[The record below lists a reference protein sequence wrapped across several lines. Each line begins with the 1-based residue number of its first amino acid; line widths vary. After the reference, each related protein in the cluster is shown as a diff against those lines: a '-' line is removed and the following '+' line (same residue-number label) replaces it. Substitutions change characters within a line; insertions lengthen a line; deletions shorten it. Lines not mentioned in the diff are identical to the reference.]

1 MLSHFYGVYERM
13 SLKTKNTLITM
24 AVLSALILTVVG
36 ITYRSTEVIIEE
48 TIVDHQLAMTTDV
61 SKTTELW
68 LNQQMR
74 ILDATSASVALEG
87 GGANSK
93 TMRLLKMA
101 MKAGHFSDVYIGL
114 TNGILIDGADWSP
127 SEGYDPRIRPWYR
140 RALEVGY
147 TAFTT
152 PYIDLVTMEL
162 VIALVTPLYVEGE
175 FIGVMGAD
183 TILDTLVDNLMS
195 VKVGESGYAFI
206 VEKDGTILVH
216 PNQDFVMKMKLQET
230 ESALVGGIEKL
241 QRSSF
246 GAITYQDQESG
257 QDNILAYK
265 NITNT
270 DWFLCTTIPRA
281 EAYELTRKT
290 TVLFAVEKVLVVLGV
305 LALVTL
311 IGGSASVLILFVF
324 NRRFETTVQQHKE
337 EMTGINEDLE
347 WNISKRKE
355 VETSYQTLF
364 LVANDAIL
372 LSKKLQYVECNEKAV
387 EMFGFL
393 RAEVVGMNML
403 DFSPEFQPN
412 GRESSVMAKNIIKAA
427 SAGEQQFF
435 EWTFLRANG
444 TEFAAEVGLKVLHL
458 DNQELTLSSIRDISK
473 RVNAEK
479 QLRQAQK
486 MAAMGEMLGAIAHQ
500 WRQPLNTLST
510 YIASLQSAYYNNKIN
525 KNFVQKLTDEADSQI
540 QFMSKTIDDFR
551 LFFRPSKDKVPFDV
565 IEAID
570 SAVKLLQAQLKQSDV
585 ELKIEHDDINE
596 PLVVYGYQSE
606 FVHVLVNILA
616 NARDAI
622 EERAS
627 QEKTGVLR
635 LIEIDVVS
643 DGAEVVIRVKDYGCG
658 IPEHLLAKVFDPY
671 FTTKS
676 TLSGAGIGLYM
687 AKIIVEKEMNGFL
700 SVKNTGTGAQFTLR
714 LPTTE
719 SKQKG
724 A

>member
-1 MLSHFYGVYERM
+1 M

-48 TIVDHQLAMTTDV
+48 TIADHQLAMTTDV

-68 LNQQMR
+68 LSQQMK
-74 ILDATSASVALEG
+74 ILDATAASVALEG
-87 GGANSK
+87 GEANSK

-114 TNGILIDGADWSP
+114 TNGVLIDGADWP
-127 SEGYDPRIRPWYR
+127 PPEGYDPRVRPWYR

-162 VIALVTPLYVEGE
+162 VIALVTPLYVEEE

-183 TILDTLVDNLMS
+183 TVLDTLVENLMS

-206 VEKDGTILVH
+206 VDKDGTILVH

-230 ESALVGGIEKL
+230 EPALATEVEML

-246 GAITYQDQESG
+246 GAINYRGQESG

-270 DWFLCTTIPRA
+270 EWFLCTTIPRT

-305 LALVTL
+305 LALVTF
-311 IGGSASVLILFVF
+311 IGGGGSVLLLFVF
-324 NRRFETTVQQHKE
+324 NRRFETTVKQHKE

-364 LVANDAIL
+364 HVANDAIL
-372 LSKKLQYVECNEKAV
+372 LSKGLQYVECNEKAV

-393 RAEVVGMNML
+393 HSEVVGKSML
-403 DFSPEFQPN
+403 YFSPEFQPN
-412 GRESSVMAKNIIKAA
+412 GRESMAMAQTIIDAA
-427 SAGEQQFF
+427 NAGEQQFF
-435 EWTFLRANG
+435 EWTFLRSNG
-444 TEFAAEVGLKVLHL
+444 TEFAAEVGLKVLQL

-473 RVNAEK
+473 RVN
-479 QLRQAQK
+479 QAQK

-525 KNFVQKLTDEADSQI
+525 KTFVQKLTDEADSQI

-551 LFFRPSKDKVPFDV
+551 LFFRPSKDKHLFDIV
-565 IEAID
+565 EAID
-570 SAVKLLQAQLKQSDV
+570 SAVKLMQAQLKQSDV
-585 ELKIEHDDINE
+585 ELEINQDE
-596 PLVVYGYQSE
+596 SHGSLVVYGYQSE

-622 EERAS
+622 EERAT
-627 QEKTGVLR
+627 QEKTEVLR
-635 LIEIDVVS
+635 LIEIDIVS
-643 DGAEVVIRVKDYGCG
+643 DGAEVVTRIRDYGCG
-658 IPEHLLAKVFDPY
+658 IPEHLLGKVFDPY
-671 FTTKS
+671 FTTKA

-687 AKIIVEKEMNGFL
+687 AKIIVEKEMSGVL
-700 SVKNTGTGAQFTLR
+700 SVTNTGTGAEFILR

-719 SKQKG
+719 SIRKG

>member
-1 MLSHFYGVYERM
+1 M
-13 SLKTKNTLITM
+13 
-24 AVLSALILTVVG
+24 
-36 ITYRSTEVIIEE
+36 
-48 TIVDHQLAMTTDV
+48 
-61 SKTTELW
+61 
-68 LNQQMR
+68 
-74 ILDATSASVALEG
+74 
-87 GGANSK
+87 
-93 TMRLLKMA
+93 
-101 MKAGHFSDVYIGL
+101 
-114 TNGILIDGADWSP
+114 
-127 SEGYDPRIRPWYR
+127 
-140 RALEVGY
+140 GY

-206 VEKDGTILVH
+206 IDKDGTILVH
-216 PNQDFVMKMKLQET
+216 PNQNFVMKMKLQET
-230 ESALVGGIEKL
+230 ESALVSGIEKL
-241 QRSSF
+241 QQSSF

-412 GRESSVMAKNIIKAA
+412 GRESIVMAKNIIKAA

-525 KNFVQKLTDEADSQI
+525 KTFVQKLTDEADSQI

-724 A
+724 L